1 MRIRTLILS
10 ACTVAAQVIL
20 APLAIPAEPATS
32 KMTAKDVSRKAD
44 ETARAVGKYTIQERD
59 EALKSAKAA
68 LDDVDARMRALDRK
82 VDREWDHMDQAAR
95 ARARTAQ
102 NALRRERDEVAE
114 WYGGLKHS
122 SAESWD
128 EVKTGFVSSY
138 EKLKASFAKAT
149 SGL

>member
-10 ACTVAAQVIL
+10 ACTVAAQVVL

-44 ETARAVGKYTIQERD
+44 ENARAVGKYAIQERD

-68 LDDVDARMRALDRK
+68 LDDVDGRMRALDRK
-82 VDREWDHMDQAAR
+82 VDREWDGMDQAAR
-95 ARARTAQ
+95 TRARSAES
-102 NALRRERDEVAE
+102 ALRRERDEVAE
-114 WYGGLKHS
+114 WYGGLKHG

-138 EKLKASFAKAT
+138 EKLKASFTKAA
-149 SGL
+149 GVL